1 MKGEPTMKNMKLAFY
16 KCNHCGNVAVKLYD
30 KGVPMMCCGEKMQ
43 LLEAGVTDA
52 AQEKHV
58 PVVTVGDVIHVKVG
72 SVLHPMEEEH
82 FITMIVLETENG
94 FQVKNLKPG
103 EEPKAD
109 FVVAPGDKAVAVYE
123 YCNLHGL
130 WKTEL

>member
-1 MKGEPTMKNMKLAFY
+1 MALEFY
-16 KCNHCGNVAVKLYD
+16 KCSHCGNVAVKLFNA
-30 KGVPMMCCGEKMQ
+30 GVPLVCCGEPMQ
-43 LLEAGVTDA
+43 KLEAGTTDA

-58 PVVTVGDVIHVKVG
+58 PVVEQGETIKVVVG
-72 SVLHPMEEEH
+72 SVAHPMEEEH
-82 FITMIVLETENG
+82 YITMIVLETEGG
-94 FQVKNLKPG
+94 FQVANLKPG
-103 EEPKAD
+103 MAPEAA

>member
-1 MKGEPTMKNMKLAFY
+1 MKLEFY
-16 KCNHCGNVAVKLYD
+16 KCAHCGNVAVKVLD
-30 KGVPMMCCGEKMQ
+30 QGVPMMCCGEKMQ

-58 PVVTVGDVIHVKVG
+58 PVVTNGDVIHVEVG
-72 SVLHPMEEEH
+72 SVLHPMEEKH
-82 FITMIVLETENG
+82 YITMIVLETEGG
-94 FQVKNLKPG
+94 FQVKQLNPG

-109 FVVAPGDKAVAVYE
+109 FTLAPGDKAVAVYE

>member
-1 MKGEPTMKNMKLAFY
+1 MGKLQFF
-16 KCNHCGNVAVKLYD
+16 KCMHCGNVAVKLFD
-30 KGVPMMCCGEKMQ
+30 KGVPLMCCGEKMQ

-58 PVVTVGDVIHVKVG
+58 PVVTQGDVIHVEVV
-72 SVLHPMEEEH
+72 SVAHPMEEEH
-82 FITMIVLETENG
+82 FITMIVLETARG
-94 FQVKNLKPG
+94 FQVAHLNPG
-103 EEPKAD
+103 EAPAAD